1 MCFCRLNLAVN
12 YVLFSVSCLTAKIIF
27 AVRGDRGHNGD
38 VLNCRR
44 VLGEQAGQIPLAPRC
59 YLLPAACGRS
69 WCARCRRAPQMR
81 CSLIRVSEN
90 IASFHTDLLMG

>member
-38 VLNCRR
+38 VLNRCR
-44 VLGEQAGQIPLAPRC
+44 VTGEQAGQVRLALL
-59 YLLPAACGRS
+59 LLPAFRSVWPELAGR
-69 WCARCRRAPQMR
+69 AGEHHR
-81 CSLIRVSEN
+81 
-90 IASFHTDLLMG
+90 